1 MANYNKHTGPNVPA
15 LRFPEFSGEWEKMSL
30 QDCCSDFSYGLN
42 APAKAYDGV
51 NKYIRITDIDE
62 NTSVY
67 KSDDPVSPDGLLSDE
82 YLVNENDI
90 LFARTGAS
98 TGKTYL
104 YNQNDG
110 RLFYAGFLIKAN
122 VNNNCDP
129 YFIFSQTKTQ
139 SYRRWVEIMSTRS
152 GQPGINSQEYASY
165 PLYVPSKEEQEKI
178 ALLLRGLD
186 KRILVQSKIIEELT
200 ALRSALT
207 EKCSRQAG
215 TLFSLADI
223 LEETDE
229 RSTVVNQHQVLS
241 STVKGIFSQKEY
253 FNKDIASEDNK
264 GYKVVRRG
272 NVVLSP
278 QNLWMGNINYNNRYD
293 VGIVSPSYKIYSIK
307 KGFNPTFIAALL
319 KSKKALYEY
328 MLASEQ
334 GASVVRRNLNVEAF
348 MGITFRIPNAYQ
360 QEVLS
365 KAIAAIDLKLSNE
378 LAIFEQLQ
386 LQKGSLLENMF
397 I

>member
-1 MANYNKHTGPNVPA
+1 MGKYVLIGSTGVIGNTSNADYSGNLILVARVGANAGLINYY
-15 LRFPEFSGEWEKMSL
+15 SG
-30 QDCCSDFSYGLN
+30 DCG
-42 APAKAYDGV
+42 
-51 NKYIRITDIDE
+51 ITD
-62 NTSVY
+62 NTLIIKLLKQEKNFCHYVY
-67 KSDDPVSPDGLLSDE
+67 H
-82 YLVNENDI
+82 YLKHCN
-90 LFARTGAS
+90 L
-98 TGKTYL
+98 
-104 YNQNDG
+104 NQFVFG
-110 RLFYAGFLIKAN
+110 
-122 VNNNCDP
+122 
-129 YFIFSQTKTQ
+129 
-139 SYRRWVEIMSTRS
+139 S
-152 GQPGINSQEYASY
+152 GQPLITGGMLKKLPIRYGTTDEINKLSS
-165 PLYVPSKEEQEKI
+165 LFD
-178 ALLLRGLD
+178 LLD
-186 KRILVQSKIIEELT
+186 ARIEAQSKIIEELT

-229 RSTVVNQHQVLS
+229 RSTVVNQYQVLS

-278 QNLWMGNINYNNRYD
+278 QNLWMGNINYNNRFD

-365 KAIAAIDLKLSNE
+365 KAIAAIDSKLSNE
-378 LAIFEQLQ
+378 LSIFEQLQ

>member
-1 MANYNKHTGPNVPA
+1 MANNNKHTGPNVPA
-15 LRFPEFSGEWEKMSL
+15 LRFPEFSGEWEKKCLGDISENISSGKTKSRTTVGKYVL
-30 QDCCSDFSYGLN
+30 IGST
-42 APAKAYDGV
+42 GV
-51 NKYIRITDIDE
+51 IG
-62 NTSVY
+62 NTSDADYSGNLILVARVGANAGLINYYSGDCGISDNTLIIKPLEQEKNFCHYVY
-67 KSDDPVSPDGLLSDE
+67 H
-82 YLVNENDI
+82 YLKHCN
-90 LFARTGAS
+90 L
-98 TGKTYL
+98 
-104 YNQNDG
+104 NQFVFG
-110 RLFYAGFLIKAN
+110 
-122 VNNNCDP
+122 
-129 YFIFSQTKTQ
+129 
-139 SYRRWVEIMSTRS
+139 S
-152 GQPGINSQEYASY
+152 GQPLITGGMLKRLPIRYGTTDEINKLSS
-165 PLYVPSKEEQEKI
+165 LFD
-178 ALLLRGLD
+178 LLD
-186 KRILVQSKIIEELT
+186 ARIKTQSKIIEELT

-229 RSTVVNQHQVLS
+229 RSTVVNQYQVLS

-278 QNLWMGNINYNNRYD
+278 QNLWMGNINYNNRFD